1 VNVAAV
7 AFSANGVPAAV
18 ALYTAATLVGSAAA
32 LAALVVAGS
41 VAFAVP
47 EWVDDGHVG
56 ARPLVA
62 ATATVLAVVGLGLYA
77 RTRRDL
83 LGSLR
88 ARAEGAEAERELR
101 AEQARAGERASI
113 AREMHDVL
121 AHKVSLIALHA
132 GALEVNPGVGPE
144 RVEEAAGL
152 IRETAVQALEELRS
166 VLGVLR
172 AGAGPEDALA
182 PPPQAVDIG
191 RLVESSRAAGVDAA
205 LRADVPD
212 LPGGLARTAYRVV
225 QEALTNVHKHA
236 PGAAAVVELTGGD
249 ADGLT
254 ITVDNDPPPR
264 AVGDALPGSGAWSA
278 CASGCGSQGAG

>member
-1 VNVAAV
+1 MGA
-7 AFSANGVPAAV
+7 SAEVGAIACVG
-18 ALYTAATLVGSAAA
+18 LYTRV
-32 LAALVVAGS
+32 
-41 VAFAVP
+41 
-47 EWVDDGHVG
+47 
-56 ARPLVA
+56 
-62 ATATVLAVVGLGLYA
+62 
-77 RTRRDL
+77 RRDL
-83 LGSLR
+83 TSSLR

-101 AEQARAGERASI
+101 AEQARAGERARI

-152 IRETAVQALEELRS
+152 IRQTAVDALEELRS

-172 AGAGPEDALA
+172 EGAGLEDALA
-182 PPPQAVDIG
+182 PPPQAVDIT
-191 RLVESSRAAGVDAA
+191 RLVESSREAGVDAVLRHGVPELPDA
-205 LRADVPD
+205 LGRI
-212 LPGGLARTAYRVV
+212 AYRVV

-236 PGAAAVVELTGGD
+236 PGASAVVDLAGD

-264 AVGDALPGSGAWSA
+264 APGVALPGSGAGLVGLRERVRLADGRLSSGPSPGGGWRVTAWVPWTGADGADGAPGSDLSDGSDVAARVGRGSA
-278 CASGCGSQGAG
+278 AT